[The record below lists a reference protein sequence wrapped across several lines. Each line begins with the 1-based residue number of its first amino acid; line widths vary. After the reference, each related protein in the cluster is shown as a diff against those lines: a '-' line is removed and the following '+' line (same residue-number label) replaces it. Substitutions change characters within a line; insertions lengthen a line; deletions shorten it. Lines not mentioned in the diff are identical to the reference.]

1 MKRQEEQEA
10 SKKVQQEAELPSNVS
25 EAPFERRV
33 GMKSKREDDNDDVE
47 WEEEAPSTGILP
59 LADVCISGFYEKLG
73 CWMYIGYLVFL

>member
-10 SKKVQQEAELPSNVS
+10 SKKVQQEAELPRNVS

-59 LADVCISGFYEKLG
+59 LADFFFLG
-73 CWMYIGYLVFL
+73 SIRN